1 MAVFNFHANAAEST
15 IINEGAQVSG
25 ASGGGTLFDQNN
37 PSAANATLIANGG
50 SNGGGGGTIT
60 FKDGLGETTRLEVF
74 GNGFMD
80 MSSHSGPSLS
90 VGSIEGDGQ
99 IYLGNATLIVGSNSL
114 STRLS
119 GVLHPGGPTDGAGP
133 AR

>member
-50 SNGGGGGTIT
+50 SKGRWRGHNY
-60 FKDGLGETTRLEVF
+60 FLDGLGETL
-74 GNGFMD
+74 
-80 MSSHSGPSLS
+80 
-90 VGSIEGDGQ
+90 
-99 IYLGNATLIVGSNSL
+99 
-114 STRLS
+114 
-119 GVLHPGGPTDGAGP
+119 
-133 AR
+133 